1 MLSLLDGLSPFHW
14 ISVAL
19 LLGGAVMLLSVDMLL
34 WPAVASL
41 VIGLLLFFIPDLSG
55 EMQILLFALLSVSAV
70 IIVRFFLPRFGS
82 SKKVGAT
89 LNDPLTRLQGRVGTL
104 TDVSGHQGQVEIDGV
119 KWSVR
124 WTGGDL
130 SQDAEV
136 EVIGNEGSILMVQKK
151 S

>member
-55 EMQILLFALLSVSAV
+55 EIQILLLALLSVSAV
-70 IIVRFFLPRFGS
+70 IIARFFLPRFGN

-104 TDVSGHQGQVEIDGV
+104 TDIKGHRGKVEIDGV

-124 WTGGDL
+124 WTGEDIPW
-130 SQDAEV
+130 DAEV